1 MDLAEARALLDKVVE
16 DRRARSV
23 TYLPGPRT
31 FPVGRAEGCLVYDDY
46 GSAYLDFGP
55 GGEVNILGHRNPQV
69 VHAITDHLVHYTYT
83 GEDHLSRF
91 AIEYAEALSKTL
103 PPDQDGNPY
112 QVLVL
117 PSVTQADALI
127 RSLPG
132 TVWDD
137 TVAGFGRT
145 GTMWGFER
153 TAGVP
158 DTLIVGSEGGGGL
171 PFAALVS
178 TRRVMETIPCLPFM
192 SAHPVVCA
200 AASAVL
206 AQITPELLAHVGAMG
221 EVLSGGLAEL
231 SKQFPDIIVP
241 AAPAPGLLQKVP
253 LHYSIS
259 VETFVRSCRDKG
271 LLMHSDLH
279 LTPPLV
285 VTEQEVRQAIDV
297 LGDVCLDWS

>member
-16 DRRARSV
+16 DRCARSG
-23 TYLPGPRT
+23 THLPGPRT
-31 FPVGRAEGCLVYDDY
+31 FPVGRAEGALVYDDY

-69 VHAITDHLVHYTYT
+69 IHAITDHLVHYTYT

-91 AIEYAEALSKTL
+91 AIEYAEAISKTL
-103 PPDQDGNPY
+103 PSDQDGNPY

-117 PSVTQADALI
+117 PSVTQADTLA
-127 RSLPG
+127 RTLPG
-132 TVWDD
+132 TIWDD
-137 TVAGFGRT
+137 ATTGFGRT

-153 TAGVP
+153 TGEVP
-158 DTLIVGSEGGGGL
+158 DTLIVGGAGGGGL
-171 PFAALVS
+171 PFAALIS
-178 TRRVMETIPCLPFM
+178 KSQVMEKIPHLPFM

-206 AQITPELLAHVGAMG
+206 AQITPELLAHVEAMG
-221 EVLSGGLAEL
+221 EVLCSGLAEL
-231 SKQFPDIIVP
+231 AEQFPNIITPAVP
-241 AAPAPGLLQKVP
+241 TPGLLQKVP

-271 LLMHSDLH
+271 LLMHSDLR

-285 VTEQEVRQAIDV
+285 VTGQEVRQAIDV